1 MEMTTNKALAKREG
15 DRQKN
20 RVTPMLP
27 PVDIMEDAERIT
39 LRADM
44 PGVSRETLSIDVD
57 NDTLTI
63 EGAVSLGEAAS
74 LKDVYAEIRVAQY
87 RRSFVLGR
95 DLDREKIDARLAN
108 GVLTLDIP
116 KLEQAKPRRI
126 NVKAQ

>member
-1 MEMTTNKALAKREG
+1 MEMTTHKALDRREG
-15 DRQKN
+15 DRQEN
-20 RVTPMLP
+20 RATPMLP
-27 PVDIMEDAERIT
+27 PVDIIEDAEKIT

-63 EGAVSLGEAAS
+63 ESAVSLGESART
-74 LKDVYAEIRVAQY
+74 KDVYAEIRVAQY
-87 RRSFVLGR
+87 KRSFVLGR
-95 DLDREKIDARLAN
+95 DLDKERIDARLAN

-126 NVKAQ
+126 SVKAQ

>member
-1 MEMTTNKALAKREG
+1 MEMTTNKALGKREG
-15 DRQKN
+15 DRQEN
-20 RVTPMLP
+20 RVTPLLP
-27 PVDIMEDAERIT
+27 PVDIIEDAERIT

-63 EGAVSLGEAAS
+63 EGAVSLGESAQ
-74 LKDVYAEIRVAQY
+74 LKDVYAEVRVAQY

-95 DLDREKIDARLAN
+95 DLDTAKIDARLAN

-126 NVKAQ
+126 SVKAQ